1 MRPYPGVILLLAV
14 ALPAQVP
21 CGLTTAPTGIG
32 VPSLDWSAS
41 QLAEW
46 DPDGPGPLGRHLVV
60 GGAFHLA
67 GDRPAD
73 GLALWDPATNQWSA
87 LGHLDGQVSA
97 FAVLPNGLLLAA
109 GSFAAP
115 PFGWSAL
122 QVWTGSAWSDA
133 IPQPVGRPVR
143 DLAVAPNGDVFA
155 ACWSALGFTVQR
167 FDSAGWQTIGTF
179 AAASPTGFA
188 LVATMAI
195 DANGDLLVGGSF
207 DSVAGVAANNLARW
221 NGSAWS
227 ALGSGVI
234 GEVDEI
240 LVTSTGNIFV
250 GGFFALGGPGQFV
263 NVAQWTGSSWQP
275 LGAGTWGT
283 VFPEYAR
290 VQALAEVPGGI
301 VVGGGFDLAGG
312 QSALKVAF
320 WNGSTWSA
328 MGSGIEVRGPN
339 GLPSAVLALQ
349 RTTNGDL
356 YAAGNFGTISGR
368 DGAGLARW
376 NGVDWRPLR
385 SQGIGN
391 VATAV
396 HRTIAG
402 DVYLGGEF
410 QDIDGV
416 VHRRIAKRAGT
427 GWQPLGSGLGAAFV
441 GPTVTSIR
449 SFATGEVVVGGRF
462 PTAGGA
468 PIAGL
473 AVWNGTSWG
482 PLGGGLSAPFG
493 LPRVEALHFAA
504 NGDLYVAGNYGGA
517 GGVPVESLAR
527 WNGSQW
533 SAVGQGLAAALGVA
547 PSEVSLSAVTTTAV
561 GEVYVAADVIVGTA
575 PASRVARFT
584 AGVWQVI
591 GESDATLNDLV
602 EWTNG
607 DLLAAGSF
615 QSIDGVPVGCVARW
629 SGGAWSS
636 FGGLALGT
644 PGGTVRRVS
653 VLPSG
658 ALLAAG
664 SIGLAGGSACF
675 ARWDGVAW
683 TLFENGFAFASD
695 LSIDPD
701 GEVLAAGR
709 FSSVEGIAS
718 ASLVRVVPTCV
729 ASVIASAPGCSGG
742 GSVAQLVATNDPW
755 LGTIFVA
762 NASGLPTNSVGMTVL
777 GLGTLSLPLPS
788 LLPQGVAGCELLVTP
803 DALGLLVPS
812 GGQAVVPL
820 PLPPVPALVGGVL
833 HLQVVPIEFGVG
845 GAITA
850 VTSTNRLSLTLGI
863 F

>member
-1 MRPYPGVILLLAV
+1 MRSCPGVVLLLAV
-14 ALPAQVP
+14 ALPSQAP

-32 VPSLDWSAS
+32 VPSLDRSAS
-41 QLAEW
+41 HLAEW

-60 GGAFHLA
+60 GGAFQLA
-67 GDRPAD
+67 GDLPAD
-73 GLALWDPATNQWSA
+73 GLALWNPATNQWSP
-87 LGHLDGQVSA
+87 LGHLDGDVSA

-109 GSFAAP
+109 GAFAAP
-115 PFGWSAL
+115 PVAGSVL

-133 IPQPVGRPVR
+133 IPQPACQRVQ
-143 DLAVAPNGDVFA
+143 DLVVAPNGAVFA
-155 ACWSALGFTVQR
+155 ACWSGIGFDVQR
-167 FDSAGWQTIGTF
+167 FDSAGWQTIGSF
-179 AAASPTGFA
+179 AAGSPNSFA
-188 LVATMAI
+188 KVARLAI
-195 DANGDLLVGGSF
+195 DANGDLLVGGIF
-207 DSVAGVAANNLARW
+207 GSVAGVAANNLARW
-221 NGSAWS
+221 NGSSWS

-240 LVTSTGNIFV
+240 LVTSTGNVFV
-250 GGFFALGGPGQFV
+250 GGLFALGGPGQFV

-275 LGAGTWGT
+275 LGAGTFST
-283 VFPEYAR
+283 VLPDYAR

-328 MGSGIEVRGPN
+328 MGSGIEVLGPS
-339 GLPSAVLALQ
+339 GLPSTVLALE

-376 NGVDWRPLR
+376 SGVDWRPLR

-468 PIAGL
+468 SIAGL

-493 LPRVEALHFAA
+493 TPRVEALHFAA
-504 NGDLYVAGNYGGA
+504 NGDLYVAGNFGGA
-517 GGVPVESLAR
+517 GGVQVESLAR

-575 PASRVARFT
+575 PVSRVARFA
-584 AGVWQVI
+584 AGVWQAI
-591 GESDATLNDLV
+591 GETDATLHDLV
-602 EWTNG
+602 EWSNG

-615 QSIDGVPVGCVARW
+615 QSIDGVSVGCVARW
-629 SGGAWSS
+629 SSGAWSS

-644 PGGTVRRVS
+644 PGGTVRRLS

-695 LSIDPD
+695 LSLDPD

-709 FSSVEGIAS
+709 FSSVEGVAS
-718 ASLVRVVPTCV
+718 ASLVRVVPTCA

-755 LGTIFVA
+755 LGQFFVA
-762 NASGLPTNSVGMTVL
+762 VASGLPNNAIGVTVL
-777 GLGTLSLPLPS
+777 GLGTVALPLPS
-788 LLPQGVAGCELLVTP
+788 LLPQGAVGCNLLVTP
-803 DALGLLVPS
+803 DVLGVAPVGL
-812 GGQAVVPL
+812 GQASVSL
-820 PLPPVPALVGGVL
+820 PLPAVPSLAGGLL

-845 GAITA
+845 GAITS
-850 VTSTNRLSLTLGI
+850 VTSTNRLSLTLGV